1 MKSSLDRSPT
11 WRKIMHFYK
20 YLKPG
25 IWAMQQPL
33 VGTVLQKAWIRENRD
48 ANWILPV
55 NEAIPRGQQVA
66 LPGMLVA
73 RLLREAAGIFGM
85 SACPCRTAF
94 QCANHPHEIGCLHL
108 GPAVSQIPNEV
119 GRLMSLE
126 EGLDHLERAL
136 ASGLIPTILYNPSDA
151 EIFQV
156 DKRRM
161 LSICFCCECCC
172 DVRLL
177 LRQGPD
183 RYWDLYNHRLPG
195 LEVVVGAGC
204 TLCGDCISAC
214 YGGERIIRLGAERAE
229 ISARC
234 VGCGRCVS
242 ACPEGAITIELPP
255 DSEWQPVLLSKIAD
269 RVQFST
275 DK

>member
-1 MKSSLDRSPT
+1 
-11 WRKIMHFYK
+11 
-20 YLKPG
+20 
-25 IWAMQQPL
+25 MQQPL

-108 GPAVSQIPNEV
+108 GRAVSQIPNEV

-177 LRQGPD
+177 LHQGPD
-183 RYWDLYNHRLPG
+183 RYWDLYNHRLPS

>member
-1 MKSSLDRSPT
+1 MESSLDRSPA
-11 WRKIMHFYK
+11 WRKIMNFYK

-25 IWAMQQPL
+25 IWAMRQPL
-33 VGTVLQKAWIRENRD
+33 VGSVLQKAWIREERD

-66 LPGMLVA
+66 LPGSLVE
-73 RLLREAAGIFGM
+73 RLLREADGIFGM
-85 SACPCRTAF
+85 LACPCRTAF
-94 QCANHPHEIGCLHL
+94 QCANHPREIGCLHL
-108 GPAVSQIPNEV
+108 GSAVRQIPTEV

-151 EIFQV
+151 EIFQI

-177 LRQGPD
+177 LRQGPE

-195 LEVVVGAGC
+195 LEIVVGAGC
-204 TLCGDCISAC
+204 TLCGDCIAAC
-214 YGGERIIRLGAERAE
+214 YGGERIIRMGAQRAE

-242 ACPEGAITIELPP
+242 ACPEGAISIELKP
-255 DSEWQPVLLSKIAD
+255 DSEWQAALLRKIAD

-275 DK
+275 DS

>member
-1 MKSSLDRSPT
+1 MGSSLDRSPA
-11 WRKIMHFYK
+11 WRKIMNFYK

-33 VGTVLQKAWIRENRD
+33 VGPALQKAWIRDDRD

-55 NEAIPRGQQVA
+55 NEAIPRGQQVT
-66 LPGMLVA
+66 LPSRLVE
-73 RLLREAAGIFGM
+73 RLLGAADGIFSM

-94 QCANHPHEIGCLHL
+94 QCANHPRELGCLHI
-108 GPAVSQIPNEV
+108 GPAVRQIPTEL

-126 EGLDHLERAL
+126 EGLDHLRRAL
-136 ASGLIPTILYNPSDA
+136 DSGLIPTILYNPSDA

-156 DKRRM
+156 DKWRM

-177 LRQGPD
+177 LRRGPK

-195 LEVVVGAGC
+195 LEIVVGPGC
-204 TLCGDCISAC
+204 TLCGDCLLAC

-229 ISARC
+229 ISESC
-234 VGCGRCVS
+234 IGCGRCVP
-242 ACPEGAITIELPP
+242 ACPEGVISIEFEP
-255 DSEWQPVLLSKIAD
+255 DSDWQAELFKKIEA
-269 RVQFST
+269 RVQFSS
-275 DK
+275 DI

>member
-1 MKSSLDRSPT
+1 MN
-11 WRKIMHFYK
+11 FYK

-33 VGTVLQKAWIRENRD
+33 VGTVLQKAWIREDRD

-108 GPAVSQIPNEV
+108 GRAVSQIPNEV